1 VTFANVFQDRALVWC
16 GVFAVCGSVLK
27 CEEVYC
33 IVLCCSILMNAAN
46 CDFFRMCIRI
56 ARWCVVLC
64 CSVRRCIAVCVCGS
78 VLHCIDVQYVD
89 ECNQLRLLRICIR
102 IARWPHRKIASVKKS
117 ILTLQQRLRELEVC
131 HTCE

>member
-1 VTFANVFQDRALVWC
+1 VYYSVLWCVAVCGSVWQCVVVCGSVLRCDEVCCWVQRIVTFANVFQDRALVWC

-89 ECNQLRLLRICIR
+89 ECNQL
-102 IARWPHRKIASVKKS
+102 
-117 ILTLQQRLRELEVC
+117 
-131 HTCE
+131 